1 MKIAA
6 DGAGERETRRIRVR
20 VQGVVQGV
28 GFRPFVY
35 GLACHLGL
43 GGFVGNDGLGV
54 LIEAE
59 GDARALDRL
68 VESLGRQAPPL
79 ARVERVEVEQIA
91 PAGQTDFSIS
101 ASGRTGPRTVL
112 VAPDTGTCADCLRE
126 MADPADRRYAY
137 AFTNCTNCGPRFTI
151 VRELPYDRPGTTMA
165 AFALCEACD
174 HEYADPLDRRFHAQP
189 VCCPECGP
197 RLELRGADGSV
208 LGGGAGG
215 AGSVLGGGAADP
227 VARAAELLTG
237 GCVVAI
243 KGLGG
248 YHLAVAAADEAAV
261 RTLRQRK
268 HREERPLALMVP
280 DVDAARRLCAV
291 DDVEEQLLLD
301 PARPIVVLERRPDA
315 QVAPSVAPR
324 QRGLGIMLPYTPLH
338 HLLASAHPA
347 PLVMTSGNLSDEPIA
362 YRDDD
367 ALKRL
372 SGVADAFLVHDRA
385 IHTRVDDSV
394 VRAGRGGPLP
404 IRRSRGFAPAPLT
417 LPWEFPRQVLA
428 CGPELKNTFCLA
440 RDRHAFVSHHIGD
453 LENHETLR
461 SFTEGIE
468 HFRRLFSITPRAV
481 VHDLHPEYLST
492 KYALEY
498 EDVELVG
505 VQHHH
510 AHIASCLADNETAGP
525 VIGVAFDG
533 LGMGEDGTLWGGE
546 FLIADLAEFTRAGYF
561 ATVPMPGG
569 ARAVREPWRMGTAY
583 LDAAYGAEWPDITPV
598 RDLAARQ
605 GKRLNQVAAAA
616 RAGLNAPRTSSVGRL
631 FDAVAALAG
640 VRDVVSYEGQA
651 AIEFEQLVDRSEQ
664 GLYIA
669 RVEGGSRS
677 PLAVHGAD
685 LVAAA
690 LADVDAGVATPVVSA
705 RFHNGLAAVVVEV
718 CDLIRRESGLETVA
732 LSGGVFQNVVLVERC
747 VAGLEASGF
756 KVLTHRRVPPNDGGV
771 SLGQAAVCGAR
782 DRLR

>member
-6 DGAGERETRRIRVR
+6 GGAPEREMTRIRVR

-59 GDARALDRL
+59 GEARALDCL
-68 VESLGRQAPPL
+68 VEALTHQAPPL
-79 ARVERVEVEQIA
+79 ARVEQVEVERIT

-101 ASGRTGPRTVL
+101 ASGKTGPRTVL
-112 VAPDTGTCADCLRE
+112 VAPDTSTCSNCLRE
-126 MADPADRRYAY
+126 MADPADRRHAY
-137 AFTNCTNCGPRFTI
+137 AFTNCTNCGPRYTI
-151 VRELPYDRPGTTMA
+151 VRELPYDRSGTTMA
-165 AFALCEACD
+165 PFVLCQRCD
-174 HEYADPLDRRFHAQP
+174 REYADPLDRRFHAQP

-197 RLELRGADGSV
+197 RLELRGADGSA
-208 LGGGAGG
+208 LAGDC
-215 AGSVLGGGAADP
+215 DP
-227 VARAAELLTG
+227 VARAAELLAG
-237 GCVVAI
+237 GSIVAI

-248 YHLAVAAADEAAV
+248 YHLAVAAGNEDAV
-261 RTLRQRK
+261 STLRQRK

-291 DDVEEQLLLD
+291 DAVEERLLLD
-301 PARPIVVLERRPDA
+301 PARPIVVLERRADA
-315 QVAPSVAPR
+315 EVAPSVAPR

-338 HLLASAHPA
+338 HLLTSAHPA

-362 YRDDD
+362 HRDDD

-404 IRRSRGFAPAPLT
+404 IRRSRGFVPAPLT
-417 LPWEFPRQVLA
+417 LPWEFPRHVLA

-440 RDRHAFVSHHIGD
+440 RDRHAFLSHHIGD
-453 LENHETLR
+453 LENHETLQ

-498 EDVELVG
+498 ADVELVG

-510 AHIASCLADNETAGP
+510 AHIASCLADNETAEP

-546 FLIADLAEFTRAGYF
+546 FLVADLAEFTRAGHV

-569 ARAVREPWRMGTAY
+569 ARAVREPWRMGAAY
-583 LDAAYGAEWPDITPV
+583 LDAAYGSDWPDIVPV
-598 RDLAARQ
+598 RELAARQ
-605 GKRLNQVAAAA
+605 GRRLEQVAAAA

-664 GLYIA
+664 GLYTA
-669 RVEGGSRS
+669 RIEGGS
-677 PLAVHGAD
+677 PLVAWGAD
-685 LVAAA
+685 LVEAA
-690 LADVDAGVATPVVSA
+690 LADVDAGVATPVVAA

-718 CDLIRRESGLETVA
+718 CDLIRRETGLATVA
-732 LSGGVFQNVVLVERC
+732 LSGGVFQNVVLLERC
-747 VAGLEASGF
+747 VAGLEALGF
-756 KVLTHRRVPPNDGGV
+756 RVLTHRRVPPNDGGV

>member
-6 DGAGERETRRIRVR
+6 GGAHERETTRIRIRVR
-20 VQGVVQGV
+20 GVVQGV

-59 GDARALDRL
+59 GEARALDCL
-68 VESLGRQAPPL
+68 VEALTHQAPPL
-79 ARVERVEVEQIA
+79 ARVEQVEVEQIA

-126 MADPADRRYAY
+126 MADPTDRRYAY
-137 AFTNCTNCGPRFTI
+137 AFTNCTNCGPRYTI

-165 AFALCEACD
+165 AFPLCEDCD
-174 HEYADPLDRRFHAQP
+174 REYADPLDRRFHAQP

-197 RLELRGADGSV
+197 RLKLRGADGSV
-208 LGGGAGG
+208 LGGGA
-215 AGSVLGGGAADP
+215 ADP
-227 VARAAELLTG
+227 VAHAAELLAG
-237 GCVVAI
+237 GRVVAI

-248 YHLAVAAADEAAV
+248 YHLAVAATDEAAV
-261 RTLRQRK
+261 STLRQRK
-268 HREERPLALMVP
+268 HREERPFALMVP
-280 DVDAARRLCAV
+280 DVNAARRLCAV
-291 DDVEEQLLLD
+291 DGVEEQLLLD
-301 PARPIVVLERRPDA
+301 PARPIVLLGRRPDA

-338 HLLASAHPA
+338 HLLTAAHPA

-362 YRDDD
+362 HRDDD

-417 LPWEFPRQVLA
+417 LPWAFPRHVLA

-468 HFRRLFSITPRAV
+468 HFRRLFSITPQAI

-492 KYALEY
+492 KYALEHA
-498 EDVELVG
+498 DAELVG

-546 FLIADLAEFTRAGYF
+546 FLIADLAEFTRAGHF

-569 ARAVREPWRMGTAY
+569 ARAVREPWRMGAAY
-583 LDAAYGAEWPDITPV
+583 LDAAYGTGWPDTAPV

-605 GKRLNQVAAAA
+605 GERLDQVAAAA
-616 RAGLNAPRTSSVGRL
+616 RAGLNAPGTSSVGRL

-640 VRDVVSYEGQA
+640 VRDAVSYEGQA
-651 AIEFEQLVDRSEQ
+651 AIEFEQLADRSEQ

-677 PLAVHGAD
+677 PLVVRGAD
-685 LVAAA
+685 LVEAA
-690 LADVDAGVATPVVSA
+690 LADVDAGVPTPVVAA
-705 RFHNGLAAVVVEV
+705 RFHNGLAAAVAEV
-718 CDLIRRESGLETVA
+718 CDLIRRESGLQTVA